1 MSKSQIRQNYH
12 EENEAGVNKQ
22 INMELY
28 ASYVYAA
35 MVSRILQIVI
45 RKPFHFDRDDV
56 ALANISKF
64 FKESSDE
71 EKEHAFKL
79 MKFQNQ
85 RGGTVLLKD
94 IKAPTKQKWATPL
107 EAMQDALELE
117 KTVNQS
123 LLDLHKVA
131 SSHDDAQMCDFLES
145 EYLTE
150 QVEAIKKIAD
160 YVTNLKRVG
169 NGLGEYIFDK
179 EFK

>member
-1 MSKSQIRQNYH
+1 MSPKSQVRQNYH
-12 EENEAGVNKQ
+12 EESEAGVNKQ

-28 ASYVYAA
+28 ASYVYLA
-35 MVSRILQIVI
+35 MSY
-45 RKPFHFDRDDV
+45 HFDRDDV
-56 ALANISKF
+56 ALKHISEF

-71 EKEHAFKL
+71 EREHAMKL

-85 RGGTVLLKD
+85 RGGTILLKD
-94 IKAPTKQKWATPL
+94 IKTPHKSKWASPL
-107 EAMQDALELE
+107 EAMEDALELE
-117 KTVNQS
+117 KTVNQA

-131 SSHDDAQMCDFLES
+131 SSHDDAQMCDFLEA

-160 YVTNLKRVG
+160 HVTNLKRVG
-169 NGLGEYIFDK
+169 TGLGEYVFDK